1 MQLLKAL
8 KQYIDH
14 ETQTQFNCQRLML
27 QLMVTRDWYGQML
40 VSIYENTSNDKR
52 LMYTEINEY
61 IVNQKESWQQQ
72 KNRTNC
78 ESVIDIFNSNNL
90 ILLDEK

>member
-1 MQLLKAL
+1 
-8 KQYIDH
+8 
-14 ETQTQFNCQRLML
+14 
-27 QLMVTRDWYGQML
+27 MVTRDWYGQML